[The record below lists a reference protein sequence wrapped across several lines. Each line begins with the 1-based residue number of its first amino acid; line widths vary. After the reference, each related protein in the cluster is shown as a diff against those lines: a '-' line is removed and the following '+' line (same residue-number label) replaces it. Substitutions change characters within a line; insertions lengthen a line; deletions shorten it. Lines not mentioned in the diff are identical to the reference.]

1 MTCKGKD
8 SGSSRFVVVPEIL
21 PGNPASSG
29 LNINLASLWGQDA
42 FTTPN
47 STAVEYNNLKC

>member
-47 STAVEYNNLKC
+47 STAV